1 MLPADNY
8 SGQNKNNVMLQYL
21 LWQVLTGRH
30 QSVTLSFLITGH
42 TKSSPDGSFGLIKR
56 RFRKTEVNCLADLQ
70 DVVTSSSNVN
80 LSQLC
85 GNENGDVFVTSHKW
99 DDFLSTFF
107 KKFEGIKKFQHF
119 RFLPDGSIRVK
130 HFVDTEESF
139 HSVLKRNVTLPL
151 PDALPD
157 VLQSA
162 SLDMKR
168 QWYLFNEIRPFVSEE
183 FQDIVTPRPKDPL
196 PANEPQLTADA
207 DDIEPPAKRP
217 TEKGKGK
224 GNSK

>member
-1 MLPADNY
+1 M
-8 SGQNKNNVMLQYL
+8 
-21 LWQVLTGRH
+21 
-30 QSVTLSFLITGH
+30 
-42 TKSSPDGSFGLIKR
+42 
-56 RFRKTEVNCLADLQ
+56 
-70 DVVTSSSNVN
+70 
-80 LSQLC
+80 
-85 GNENGDVFVTSHKW
+85 
-99 DDFLSTFF
+99 
-107 KKFEGIKKFQHF
+107 
-119 RFLPDGSIRVK
+119 
-130 HFVDTEESF
+130 DTEESF

-196 PANEPQLTADA
+196 PANEAQLTADA